1 MGVKIGFLV
10 ITQKVCLMKNDFF
23 LLGSPFI
30 ALSFIPNFN
39 DSMAQIKQKTEKIF
53 QFLKELS
60 YNLISCDILK
70 VTF

>member
-1 MGVKIGFLV
+1 
-10 ITQKVCLMKNDFF
+10 
-23 LLGSPFI
+23 
-30 ALSFIPNFN
+30 
-39 DSMAQIKQKTEKIF
+39 MAQIKKKTEKIF